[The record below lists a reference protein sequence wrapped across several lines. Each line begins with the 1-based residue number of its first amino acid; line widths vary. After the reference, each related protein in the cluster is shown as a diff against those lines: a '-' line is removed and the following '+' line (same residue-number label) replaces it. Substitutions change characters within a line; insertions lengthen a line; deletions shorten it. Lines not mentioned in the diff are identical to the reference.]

1 MRLTD
6 LDGTARAFAQI
17 DKPNQ
22 ILASLAEPSS
32 AVQIALNQRAT
43 QDRIFGLGKPSLL
56 EQIVTG
62 QTRHDRLLRTIT
74 EPTAVERVMGLVDRT
89 DRLVSSSIFDQLV
102 RQQRIFDGLTR
113 RTTLLQ
119 ALVTGPTSL
128 PSELLGQAEQ
138 YREDLQ
144 DEVAEI
150 AAELPAALPD
160 VLGRLADE
168 REAILICLKR
178 IGQIGAGAAC
188 FGVKIPPTILG
199 LVIVFYVL
207 GEVADEI
214 LSERAGDEADAA

>member
-22 ILASLAEPSS
+22 ILASLAGPSS
-32 AVQIALNQRAT
+32 AVQIVLNQRAT

-62 QTRHDRLLRTIT
+62 QTRHDRLLRTIM
-74 EPTAVERVMGLVDRT
+74 EPTAVERVMELMDRT
-89 DRLVSSSIFDQLV
+89 DRLVSSSILDQLI

-178 IGQIGAGAAC
+178 IGQIGAAAAC

>member
-17 DKPNQ
+17 DKPHQ
-22 ILASLAEPSS
+22 LLASLAGPSS
-32 AVQIALNQRAT
+32 AAQSALDRRAKL
-43 QDRIFGLGKPSLL
+43 DRVFGLGKPTLL

-62 QTRHDRLLRTIT
+62 QTRHDRLLRTVM

-89 DRLVSSSIFDQLV
+89 DRLVSSSVLDQLI

-128 PSELLGQAEQ
+128 PSELLGQAER

-150 AAELPAALPD
+150 AAELPTAMPD
-160 VLGRLADE
+160 VLDRLADE

-178 IGQIGAGAAC
+178 IGQIGVAAAC

-199 LVIVFYVL
+199 LVMVFYIL

-214 LSERAGDEADAA
+214 LGERADDEAHAA